1 RDDISMWILVE
12 TSSFPLSYVS
22 EGDYWVSLINGG
34 MGFRQRLRMVG
45 IEEGIKISVIGNLGK
60 RIEVSA
66 KGIRSA
72 LSRGQ
77 AMRIIVR
84 ER

>member
-1 RDDISMWILVE
+1 MYEKAHMARKI
-12 TSSFPLSYVS
+12 
-22 EGDYWVSLINGG
+22 INGG
-34 MGFRQRLRMVG
+34 MGFKERLRMVG
-45 IEEGIKISVIGNLGK
+45 IEVGKKITVTGSIGK
-60 RIEVSA
+60 RIEINA
-66 KGIRSA
+66 NGIRSA